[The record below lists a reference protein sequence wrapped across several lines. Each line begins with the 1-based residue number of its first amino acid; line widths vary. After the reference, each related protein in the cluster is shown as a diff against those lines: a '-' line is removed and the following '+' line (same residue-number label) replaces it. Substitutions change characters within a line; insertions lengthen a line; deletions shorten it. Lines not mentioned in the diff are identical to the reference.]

1 MDFHGELDAE
11 ERLSV
16 VTSFRDRVAKYDNNL
31 VILQKK
37 ISALIAVRPESKQS
51 RWVPKLGE
59 YFLHHR
65 SWIIEKD
72 PEVLALITKRRSL
85 IGNFMILHSEENR
98 AIFAKFVNNDAVI
111 YQVLS
116 RSDGVFVDL
125 HMESNHAMFN
135 PFTSKTSAFREIYEK
150 VKRKDMEC
158 AKNLHARTNLLQG
171 KVGYL
176 SFDLDLKSCWICD
189 ANDRL

>member
-11 ERLSV
+11 ERLCV
-16 VTSFRDRVAKYDNNL
+16 VTSFRDTIASYGSNL

-37 ISALIAVRPESKQS
+37 ISSTIAVRPESRQS
-51 RWVPKLGE
+51 RWSPKIGE

-65 SWIIEKD
+65 SWSIVKD
-72 PEVLALITKRRSL
+72 SEVLALITKRRSL
-85 IGNFMILHSEENR
+85 VGNFMILHSEENR

-125 HMESNHAMFN
+125 HMESNPTMFN
-135 PFTSKTSAFREIYEK
+135 PFTSKMSAFRAIYEK
-150 VKRKDMEC
+150 VKK
-158 AKNLHARTNLLQG
+158 
-171 KVGYL
+171 KV
-176 SFDLDLKSCWICD
+176 SCSSVVIPQIMLWF
-189 ANDRL
+189 